1 MVFNACS
8 APTHTPPP
16 LSRPAGRKRG
26 ANSPIELCPSLGG
39 GARARVWVGQSACRQ
54 LSRAGRS
61 STSTGPCWNLHIVWV
76 TFNQFQSRPVNHL
89 HSGDSFANGQSS
101 IGLLAPLSTPAG
113 VERGEGDRGGS
124 NPDGGVK
131 T

>member
-8 APTHTPPP
+8 APTHAPPP

-39 GARARVWVGQSACRQ
+39 SARARVWVGQSACRQ
-54 LSRAGRS
+54 LSRADRS
-61 STSTGPCWNLHIVWV
+61 STSTKPCWNLFTVSA
-76 TFNQFQSRPVNHL
+76 TSNKFQNQPVSYL
-89 HSGDSFANGQSS
+89 LSGGFFANGQSS

-113 VERGEGDRGGS
+113 VERGEGDWGGR
-124 NPDGGVK
+124 NPDRGVK

>member
-8 APTHTPPP
+8 APTHAPPP

-26 ANSPIELCPSLGG
+26 ANSPIELCPSLGVNALG
-39 GARARVWVGQSACRQ
+39 ETLIGQST
-54 LSRAGRS
+54 SAGPSVCGRWPTPMMPCQRWN
-61 STSTGPCWNLHIVWV
+61 TSLFSFSKSNNW
-76 TFNQFQSRPVNHL
+76 PVSHL
-89 HSGDSFANGQSS
+89 LSGDSFVKGQSS

-113 VERGEGDRGGS
+113 VERGGGDWGGR
-124 NPDGGVK
+124 NPDRGVK